1 MNLDDFTR
9 SYWKHMLNP
18 MPKNEQNDILKK
30 SIEFNGIET
39 ERVIIMEELSELIQ
53 EVSKQ
58 YRGKGIAMHL
68 LEEMADVYICLEELK
83 LMTGINNHDIEAAM
97 SVKYERIKNDIESK
111 KSKIAGLDLH
121 ESSGLLED

>member
-9 SYWKHMLNP
+9 GYWKYMGNP
-18 MPKNEQNDILKK
+18 MPMNDQNDILKK
-30 SIEFNGIET
+30 SIEFNGMDT

-53 EVSKQ
+53 EVSKH
-58 YRGKGIAMHL
+58 YRNKGNIMHL

-83 LMTGINNHDIEAAM
+83 LMTGIDNYDIEAAM

-111 KSKIAGLDLH
+111 ENKKTGLDIH

>member
-9 SYWKHMLNP
+9 EYWKYIGGA

-30 SIEFNGIET
+30 SIEFNGMET

-53 EVSKQ
+53 EVSKH
-58 YRGKGIAMHL
+58 YRDKGNIMHL

-83 LMTGINNHDIEAAM
+83 LMTGIDNHDIEAAM
-97 SVKYERIKNDIESK
+97 SVKLNRLRKRYSEIED
-111 KSKIAGLDLH
+111 ARDC
-121 ESSGLLED
+121 SGLLDD

>member
-9 SYWKHMLNP
+9 GYWKYMGNP
-18 MPKNEQNDILKK
+18 MPKNDQNDILKK
-30 SIEFNGIET
+30 SIEFNGMDT

-53 EVSKQ
+53 EVSKH
-58 YRGKGIAMHL
+58 YRNKGNIMHL

-83 LMTGINNHDIEAAM
+83 LMTGIDDHDIEAAM

-111 KSKIAGLDLH
+111 KSKITGLDLH